1 MQNTKHQT
9 PNTKEA
15 PNFKLQRPWP
25 GAGLKFGA
33 WCFFGIWCLVFGVSP
48 SALACA
54 ACYGKSDSPM
64 AWGMNAGIFTL
75 LVVITGVLAGI
86 SGFFVYIARRAAK
99 ISDNGMNNSNQH

>member
-1 MQNTKHQT
+1 MSRIGHISRLSRMGLVIALVAILQ
-9 PNTKEA
+9 PNT
-15 PNFKLQRPWP
+15 L
-25 GAGLKFGA
+25 
-33 WCFFGIWCLVFGVSP
+33 
-48 SALACA
+48 LACA

-99 ISDNGMNNSNQH
+99 MSDNDMNNSNQH